1 MIKHQQAQYIP
12 AEISDYEGHPLINAL
27 PPMMSLHDA
36 ATVLN
41 RMPHIDEAEKKL
53 PSHIRR
59 HAMMR
64 ILDQFLYP
72 TRAHF
77 QLEQSLSSM
86 IRRGYLSRNIADI
99 SHQHNLD
106 EAAHTDFKSASRN
119 AGNESLVSS
128 VIGSSGTGK
137 STAVEAILRS
147 YPQVIYHP
155 DYQHTQLVW
164 LKVECPHD
172 GSVRHLCINF
182 FRAVDQALGT
192 DYQQLYVK
200 ARSTPESML
209 GSIAQIVALHSVGLL
224 AIDEIQHL
232 DKSKSGGSQKI
243 LNFFVTLTNVI
254 KVPVL
259 FIGTPKA
266 LDLFSPTMRSAR
278 RAAQFGSLNW
288 GRFER
293 SDQPD
298 RDAEWEKF
306 IKSLWKLQ
314 WFEHPTPLSQPITEL
329 LWDYTQGIPHI
340 AVILFYLAQARAVVA
355 GREILDQ
362 RIIEKV
368 FHEELG
374 ILHPMIKALQ
384 SGRKEEILKY
394 SDLDIPT
401 ERFRSTS
408 TFLPESEQ
416 LIEPPQPSSTETKP
430 SKHQQLVNMLEQMGI
445 GPDIAPIV
453 AEQAI
458 TEKPEEDL
466 FGLVAH
472 IRSLREKQ
480 PPKPQKPKSKVTK
493 LTPKYVKGDL
503 RLMRQ
508 DDGRTTYEQ
517 LKKSGVLIDLGRYL

>member
-232 DKSKSGGSQKI
+232 DTSKSGGSQKI

-278 RAAQFGSLNW
+278 RAAQFGSVNW
-288 GRFER
+288 GRLER
-293 SDQPD
+293 SDQSA

-306 IKSLWKLQ
+306 IKRLWKLQ
-314 WFEHPTPLSQPITEL
+314 WFEHPTPLTEHMIKL

-340 AVILFYLAQARAVVA
+340 AVLLFYLAQARAVVA

-362 RIIEKV
+362 RLIEKV
-368 FHEELG
+368 FHEELA
-374 ILHPMIKALQ
+374 IIHPMIKALQ

-394 SDLDIPT
+394 SDLDIPV
-401 ERFRSTS
+401 EQFRTTS
-408 TFLPESEQ
+408 TFMPESEQ
-416 LIEPPQPSSTETKP
+416 IIEPPQPTSTETKP
-430 SKHQQLVNMLEQMGI
+430 SKYQQLINMLEQMGI

-458 TEKPEEDL
+458 AEKPEEDL
-466 FGLVAH
+466 FGLIAH
-472 IRSLREKQ
+472 IRFIKEKKQ
-480 PPKPQKPKSKVTK
+480 PPAKQK
-493 LTPKYVKGDL
+493 TPKTSQLKPAFIDNDL
-503 RLMRQ
+503 RLARQ
-508 DDGRTTYEQ
+508 ESAAATYQQ
-517 LKKSGVLIDLGRYL
+517 LKQMGIIIELSPYL